1 MKVFTRESAGGR
13 LGVFCL
19 EHSRKSMSTQSTVH
33 GATELKS
40 NSSFDLE
47 ALGMSINILIKG
59 RGGGGWE
66 CRNRDWL

>member
-1 MKVFTRESAGGR
+1 MGF
-13 LGVFCL
+13 FCL
-19 EHSRKSMSTQSTVH
+19 EHSRKFMYTQSTVH

-40 NSSFDLE
+40 NSSFDLK

-59 RGGGGWE
+59 RDGGGWE